1 VTATGES
8 ERDERIVVG
17 MFASVGAFLM
27 FTIMNVFAKYLSENH
42 SVVEIAF
49 YRNIFACMPFL
60 LFALLFKRRDLF
72 VIRSKPR
79 MVVFRA
85 FLGSITLVITFA
97 AYSLMPM
104 AETAVLLFTA
114 SLFVPVLG
122 VLLLHE
128 RVGPYRWSAVI
139 IGFVGVAIMVN
150 PSGDM
155 NLLGVAIA
163 LAAAL
168 LQAFMSIILRHL
180 GSHEAPE
187 TVAFYLFVFG
197 ALFTGLALPF
207 VGKGFTFDELPYF
220 VGIGL
225 AGTGAQWLY
234 SIAMKHTPAAIVAV
248 FNYTSLIWA
257 MLFGWLIW
265 QEWPMPIVFIGA
277 TVVIVSNALIAWRE
291 SRLYR
296 AQRLSQSNGT
306 P

>member
-1 VTATGES
+1 MVQATEETGH
-8 ERDERIVVG
+8 DEHIVVG
-17 MFASVGAFLM
+17 MVASAGAFLM
-27 FTIMNVFAKYLSENH
+27 FTIMNVFAKYLSDNH

-49 YRNIFACMPFL
+49 FRNVFACLPFL

-72 VIRSKPR
+72 IIRSKPR

-122 VLLLHE
+122 VLLLRE

-150 PSGDM
+150 PSGEI
-155 NLLGVAIA
+155 NLPGVAIA

-180 GSHEAPE
+180 VPNSLAPIIVSATLGFG
-187 TVAFYLFVFG
+187 TVIIAESALSFLGLGVSPPDVSWGLLVNDGIQVITPIRIYWWLVLFPGV
-197 ALFTGLALPF
+197 TLALTLF
-207 VGKGFTFDELPYF
+207 ALNFLGD
-220 VGIGL
+220 GL
-225 AGTGAQWLY
+225 RD
-234 SIAMKHTPAAIVAV
+234 
-248 FNYTSLIWA
+248 
-257 MLFGWLIW
+257 
-265 QEWPMPIVFIGA
+265 
-277 TVVIVSNALIAWRE
+277 ALDPTERG
-291 SRLYR
+291 RH
-296 AQRLSQSNGT
+296 
-306 P
+306 

>member
-1 VTATGES
+1 MVQATEETGH
-8 ERDERIVVG
+8 DEHIVVG
-17 MFASVGAFLM
+17 MFASAGAFLM
-27 FTIMNVFAKYLSENH
+27 FTIMNVFAKYLSDNH

-49 YRNIFACMPFL
+49 FRNVFACLPFL

-72 VIRSKPR
+72 IIRSKPR

-122 VLLLHE
+122 VLLLRE

-150 PSGDM
+150 PTGEM
-155 NLLGVAIA
+155 NLPGVAIA

-180 GSHEAPE
+180 GSHESPE
-187 TVAFYLFVFG
+187 TVSFYLFVFG

-207 VGKGFTFDELPYF
+207 VGKGFTMDELPFF

-291 SRLYR
+291 SRIYR
-296 AQRLSQSNGT
+296 QQRLRQRI
-306 P
+306 